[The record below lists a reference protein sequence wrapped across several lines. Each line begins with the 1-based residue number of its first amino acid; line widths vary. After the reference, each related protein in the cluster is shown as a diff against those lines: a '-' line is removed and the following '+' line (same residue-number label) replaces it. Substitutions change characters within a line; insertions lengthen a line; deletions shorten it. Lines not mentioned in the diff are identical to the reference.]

1 MFVFE
6 IIHVPYLTCCS
17 SSAKVLKSCT
27 NQHHHSAFVSH
38 LAMEHSPCVSFLVVQ
53 KHPSKTYKHTSGTS
67 PKLSHGTS
75 RCLIQVGY
83 LTMWNR
89 PIEMKSWGVGC
100 GFLTGISG
108 CPKRRYTGCI
118 GMSIIGLLFVAQVTY
133 YERCNVKQL
142 HFSWSLC
149 VFGGRHWSS
158 KNASK
163 SCCLVMKGEL
173 GSPICRCPS
182 GGGNFIYKFTTL
194 QMHGKGL

>member
-17 SSAKVLKSCT
+17 SRAKVLKSCD
-27 NQHHHSAFVSH
+27 NQHHHSAFFLTWQWSIH
-38 LAMEHSPCVSFLVVQ
+38 LVYPFLMYRSI
-53 KHPSKTYKHTSGTS
+53 HPKNTNIQSGTS

-89 PIEMKSWGVGC
+89 PIYEVLGC
-100 GFLTGISG
+100 WLWFS
-108 CPKRRYTGCI
+108 PKQRYTGCI
-118 GMSIIGLLFVAQVTY
+118 GMSIIGLLLVVQVTY
-133 YERCNVKQL
+133 ILSTLQCRAVALFLIQT
-142 HFSWSLC
+142 C

-173 GSPICRCPS
+173 GSPICRCPKRV
-182 GGGNFIYKFTTL
+182 GGILFMIFQHCKC
-194 QMHGKGL
+194 MIKGL